1 MTLLQVDELLQWT
14 TALNFDDYLEVW
26 KESATSTIS
35 EVDIPSRHHSVHN
48 QSSNMATLGG
58 AIPTSFDPYAL
69 TRDSSVGGHQPNR
82 SDGPAAS
89 SSTVHVE
96 LRGLGKSDS
105 PAGTSN
111 WKVGGAV
118 TSKHALEQSV

>member
-1 MTLLQVDELLQWT
+1 MTRLQVDELLQWT

-35 EVDIPSRHHSVHN
+35 EVDIPSRHHSVN
-48 QSSNMATLGG
+48 NLSSNTLGG

-69 TRDSSVGGHQPNR
+69 TRDSSIGGHQPNR
-82 SDGPAAS
+82 SDGPGAS

-96 LRGLGKSDS
+96 LRGLGKGDS
-105 PAGTSN
+105 PAGANN
-111 WKVGGAV
+111 WKVGSAV
-118 TSKHALEQSV
+118 TSKHALEQSA